1 MPSKIYVITQEIEE
15 MTTAIAT
22 PGRKFFDTHLEAI
35 AAGKID
41 EMVDRDYAEDAVLTT
56 FFNGFSDRT
65 APFTVKGRPAIK
77 EFFHRYMSLIGNID
91 VKTLDF
97 TETESAIFFQA
108 TFTSNLGL
116 ATVGDAWYMQNGKI
130 AYHFGFWV

>member
-1 MPSKIYVITQEIEE
+1 VLIKEIEA
-15 MTTAIAT
+15 MTATITT

-41 EMVDRDYAEDAVLTT
+41 EMVDRDYAEDAVLIT
-56 FFNGFSDRT
+56 FFNGFSDRP
-65 APFTVKGRPAIK
+65 APFTVKGRSEIK
-77 EFFHRYMSLIGNID
+77 KFFHEYMSLIGNID
-91 VKTLDF
+91 IKTLNF
-97 TETESAIFFQA
+97 TEAESAVFFQA

-116 ATVGDAWYMQNGKI
+116 ATVGDAWYMQDGKI